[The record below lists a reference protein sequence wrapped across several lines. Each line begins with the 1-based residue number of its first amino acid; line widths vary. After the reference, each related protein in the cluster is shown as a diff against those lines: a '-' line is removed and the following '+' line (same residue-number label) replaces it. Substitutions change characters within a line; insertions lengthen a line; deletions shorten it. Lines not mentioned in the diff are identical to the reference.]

1 MKDFD
6 FCWKIVQK
14 LNRKRT
20 RNNILRTGSVFFLNL
35 LMNRKNTM
43 KTKFFVAET
52 RIILLISNY

>member
-6 FCWKIVQK
+6 FSWKIVQK

-20 RNNILRTGSVFFLNL
+20 RNNILDWIGFFLNL